1 MESIHFRK
9 HAVVLKVKMRS
20 IPIMVLSLAVIG
32 GFPALAAD
40 EFALLKAERIG
51 PLRVDLPA
59 REVARL
65 IDCPPHRGPV
75 TRWEADGDYHQQW
88 AYPDCG
94 ITLAMSAPT
103 PKGAWAIGAITLTRP
118 SPWKTRRGIGIG
130 DTERAVMA
138 AYGRDRS
145 AEDSAPGKNFVAG
158 SVYGG
163 LMLTFEGGRVAR
175 IFLGAAAE

>member
-1 MESIHFRK
+1 
-9 HAVVLKVKMRS
+9 MR
-20 IPIMVLSLAVIG
+20 PIWIVALLLAVSG
-32 GFPALAAD
+32 SFPVMAAD
-40 EFALLKAERIG
+40 AFALLKAERIG
-51 PLRVDLPA
+51 PLRIGLPA
-59 REVARL
+59 GEVARG
-65 IDCPPHRGPV
+65 IACQPRRGPV
-75 TRWEADGDYHQQW
+75 ARWEADGDYHQEW

-130 DTERAVMA
+130 DTERAVVA

-145 AEDSAPGKNFVAG
+145 AEDSSPGKNFVAG

-163 LMLTFEGGRVAR
+163 LRVTFKAGRVVQ

>member
-1 MESIHFRK
+1 MHNKLF
-9 HAVVLKVKMRS
+9 AALLLGTVWNL
-20 IPIMVLSLAVIG
+20 
-32 GFPALAAD
+32 ALAAD

-65 IDCPPHRGPV
+65 IDCPPHRGPE
-75 TRWEADGDYHQQW
+75 TRWEADSDYHQQW
-88 AYPDCG
+88 TYPDCG
-94 ITLAMSAPT
+94 ITLDMIATT
-103 PKGAWAIGAITLTRP
+103 PKGAQAISAITLTRN
-118 SPWKTRRGIGIG
+118 SLWKTLRGIGIG

-138 AYGRDRS
+138 AYGRDRN

-163 LMLTFEGGRVAR
+163 LMFTFKAGQIER
-175 IFLGAAAE
+175 IFLGAGAE

>member
-1 MESIHFRK
+1 MRPDLIMALLA
-9 HAVVLKVKMRS
+9 AVSGSFSVM
-20 IPIMVLSLAVIG
+20 
-32 GFPALAAD
+32 AAD

-51 PLRVDLPA
+51 PLRIGLPEG
-59 REVARL
+59 EVARG
-65 IDCPPHRGPV
+65 IACQPRRGSV
-75 TRWEADGDYHQQW
+75 TRWEADGDYHQEW

-94 ITLAMSAPT
+94 ITLDMSATT
-103 PKGAWAIGAITLTRP
+103 PKGAWTIGAITLTRP

-130 DTERAVMA
+130 DTERAVIT

-163 LMLTFEGGRVAR
+163 LMLTFEGGQITR

>member
-1 MESIHFRK
+1 
-9 HAVVLKVKMRS
+9 MR
-20 IPIMVLSLAVIG
+20 PILIVALSLAVG
-32 GFPALAAD
+32 GSFPAMAAD
-40 EFALLKAERIG
+40 EFALLKAEQIG
-51 PLRVDLPA
+51 PLRIGLPA
-59 REVARL
+59 GEVARG
-65 IDCPPHRGPV
+65 IACQPRRGPV
-75 TRWEADGDYHQQW
+75 ARWEADGDYHQEW

-94 ITLAMSAPT
+94 IRLDMSATT
-103 PKGAWAIGAITLTRP
+103 PKGAWTIGSITLTRP

-130 DTERAVMA
+130 STEREVMA